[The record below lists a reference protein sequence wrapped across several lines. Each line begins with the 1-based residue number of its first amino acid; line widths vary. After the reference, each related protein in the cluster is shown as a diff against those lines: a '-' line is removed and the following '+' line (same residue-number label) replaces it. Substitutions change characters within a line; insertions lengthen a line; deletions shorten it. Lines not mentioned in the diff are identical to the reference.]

1 MDLFASDV
9 GGISSGNMRDRSQE
23 SINAGIQARHEQLA
37 GQIAS
42 LKQQR
47 EGTEVN
53 QAISGLIGTMVG
65 GSRINSG
72 MQEYKNFKEKA
83 QTKLQQINKVKASPN
98 TVDGE
103 VNVED
108 DVTTEARP
116 QTTTEAPATASPEGT
131 SATPSSNLNPT
142 AEEHEVETVGADGEG
157 KGGSLLGKGLSN
169 LTGLSDDA
177 VEAVGRGVGALG
189 SIGTAGLDIY
199 KDITNN
205 QWSKN
210 NAFQD
215 VGQVAQIGG
224 AIADTIGIAFPP
236 AMLVGG
242 ALDVAGA
249 VTNEIGDLFESGKEK
264 AKQVQQ
270 QAQQKAQEAKA
281 QVQAPAQAQVVAAR
295 TEG

>member
-1 MDLFASDV
+1 MDLFASDI

-53 QAISGLIGTMVG
+53 QAISGLVGTMVG
-65 GSRINSG
+65 GSRIKSG
-72 MQEYKNFKEKA
+72 MQEYKNFKAKA

-116 QTTTEAPATASPEGT
+116 QTTTEPPATASPEGT

-157 KGGSLLGKGLSN
+157 KSGSLLGKGLSN

-295 TEG
+295 TQG